1 MFPVAVHATAAD
13 GIYRYRLGRKAS
25 VEGLKDL
32 FLPILL
38 GGLVILGTMLGSV
51 TDREKEIYTF
61 SALGLAPAHVASLFF
76 IESLIY
82 AFVGGLGGYLVAQG
96 FAVVIDVFARYGW
109 VTAPEIN
116 YSSTN
121 SIFTMLVVMATVMV
135 SAVYPAY
142 KASKSANPGVIRTWK
157 MPKAEGDRLVIMFP
171 FTVSSYDITG
181 VVSFLKEHFDRF
193 SDTSLGVFM
202 AEDTEFFSVGEES
215 LGIRAVLAL
224 TPFDLGVT
232 EDFEL
237 RSVPSEIEGIDEIRI
252 TIDRRSGLAADWE
265 RLNKNLLNDLRKQ
278 MLIWRSLPKE
288 TMEMYRS
295 RTLELLGEKR
305 TA

>member
-1 MFPVAVHATAAD
+1 
-13 GIYRYRLGRKAS
+13 
-25 VEGLKDL
+25 
-32 FLPILL
+32 
-38 GGLVILGTMLGSV
+38 MLGSV

-121 SIFTMLVVMATVMV
+121 SIFTMLVVMATVLL

-157 MPKAEGDRLVIMFP
+157 MPKPEGDRLVIMFP

-202 AEDTEFFSVGEES
+202 AENTEFFSAGEDA
-215 LGIRAVLAL
+215 LGIRSVLAL

-237 RSVPSEIEGIDEIRI
+237 RSVPSSIEGIDEIRI

-295 RTLELLGEKR
+295 RTLELLGEKQS
-305 TA
+305 A